1 MKKVSFIA
9 STLLTSTMLLTM
21 THSVEAHPA
30 NLVTKDNAK
39 QIATEALSN
48 SGGNPNLQRLG
59 RTVDKGDYFEII
71 SHNRL
76 NEGIGMYKVHKNGE
90 VEYKNGAY
98 SDFNQLQDTR
108 IHIESGIAKAAK
120 TTSSSHHTQINSV
133 DCARELNRYYV
144 GTIASSE
151 VPSSK
156 SLKDTQTTQ
165 SSVKTLPST
174 GDDTQ
179 QHSIQLLASLLLV
192 MGTSLLLKQ
201 KHHSHSYLS
210 TEHF

>member
-108 IHIESGIAKAAK
+108 IHIESGIAKVAK
-120 TTSSSHHTQINSV
+120 TTSSSHHTQVNSV

>member
-1 MKKVSFIA
+1 MKKVSFVA

-30 NLVTKDNAK
+30 NLVTKDNVK
-39 QIATEALSN
+39 QIATDALSN

-76 NEGIGMYKVHKNGE
+76 NEGSGMYKVHKNGE
-90 VEYKNGAY
+90 VEYKNGRY

-108 IHIESGIAKAAK
+108 IHAESGIAKA
-120 TTSSSHHTQINSV
+120 TSSNHKQVNSV

-144 GTIASSE
+144 GTVASSE

-156 SLKDTQTTQ
+156 SLKDTQTSQ

-192 MGTSLLLKQ
+192 MGTSLLLKR

>member
-1 MKKVSFIA
+1 MKKVSFVA

-39 QIATEALSN
+39 QIATDALSN

>member
-9 STLLTSTMLLTM
+9 STLLTSTMLLT
-21 THSVEAHPA
+21 TTQSVEAHTA
-30 NLVTKDNAK
+30 DLVTKENAK
-39 QIATEALSN
+39 QIATDALSN

-59 RTVDKGDYFEII
+59 RTVDKGAYFEII

-76 NEGIGMYKVHKNGE
+76 NE
-90 VEYKNGAY
+90 VEYKNGTY

-108 IHIESGIAKAAK
+108 IHAESGIAKAAK
-120 TTSSSHHTQINSV
+120 TPSSSNDKQVNSV

-144 GTIASSE
+144 GTVASSE

-156 SLKDTQTTQ
+156 SLKNTQTSQ

-179 QHSIQLLASLLLV
+179 QHSTQLLASLLLV
-192 MGTSLLLKQ
+192 MGTSLLLKR
-201 KHHSHSYLS
+201 KHHSHSY
-210 TEHF
+210 